1 MKKFLLL
8 AAVLMLA
15 ASGATAQP
23 AYKWTTVQMDSSFDA
38 ITDST
43 ATMIIAK
50 YAPLVGSLQEI
61 VGYSDAEYE
70 KHRPES
76 GLSNFAADIIRETGE
91 KLCGSH
97 VDVGLT
103 NFGGIRTNLP
113 KGAVRIYDIY
123 SIFPFDNSL
132 LVFDI
137 KGSDLLTFFRKQA
150 RKPEALSGVRFDVV
164 NGEIKTLLV
173 GGEPI
178 DPDKIYKFATIDFL
192 MDGGD
197 GVQLKDFAMNVQK
210 SGRFLRDIIIDYI
223 KDMTARGQVIS
234 LKPDGRVTVVKPQK
248 KEGSK

>member
-91 KLCGSH
+91 KVCGAH

-137 KGSDLLTFFRKQA
+137 KGSDLLTFFKKQA
-150 RKPEALSGVRFDVV
+150 RMPEALSGVRLDVE
-164 NGEIKTLLV
+164 NGEIRTLLV
-173 GGEPI
+173 GGEPV
-178 DPDKIYKFATIDFL
+178 DPEKIYRVATIDFL
-192 MDGGD
+192 MEGGD
-197 GVQLKDFAMNVQK
+197 GVQLKDFAMNIRL
-210 SGRFLRDIIIDYI
+210 SGRFRRDIIIDYI

-234 LKPDGRVTVVKPQK
+234 LKPDGRVTVTISRE
-248 KEGSK
+248 KEETK